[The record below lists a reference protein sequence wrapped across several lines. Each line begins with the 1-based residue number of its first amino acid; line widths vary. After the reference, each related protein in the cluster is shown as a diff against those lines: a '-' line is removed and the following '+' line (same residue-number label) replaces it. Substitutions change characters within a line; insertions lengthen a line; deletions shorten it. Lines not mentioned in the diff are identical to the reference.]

1 MAISVVDYVLT
12 RLKEQGV
19 THLFG
24 VPALYCAALFDA
36 AKRHAAE
43 LRDAALRDFWRSVA
57 RRVRSVRAALSQ
69 LLARP
74 LHGRPWWS

>member
-24 VPALYCAALFDA
+24 VPALYCAALFDT
-36 AKRHAAE
+36 R
-43 LRDAALRDFWRSVA
+43 
-57 RRVRSVRAALSQ
+57 
-69 LLARP
+69 ARP
-74 LHGRPWWS
+74 RHHAGGDRQ